1 MHGLFCRYAVC
12 KSFLDE
18 VNLLTGSVETGEY
31 QYKMVLAS
39 LLKKVICKH
48 LQYDSIDVYYAVW

>member
-1 MHGLFCRYAVC
+1 MQGLFCRYAVC

-18 VNLLTGSVETGEY
+18 VHLLTGFVETGEY

-39 LLKKVICKH
+39 LLKTIIYNCNMI
-48 LQYDSIDVYYAVW
+48 L